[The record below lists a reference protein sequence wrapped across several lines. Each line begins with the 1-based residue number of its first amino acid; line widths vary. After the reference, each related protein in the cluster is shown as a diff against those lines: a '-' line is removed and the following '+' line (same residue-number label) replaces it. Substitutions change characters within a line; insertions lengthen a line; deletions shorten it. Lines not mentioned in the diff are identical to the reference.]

1 VDDCKNSYE
10 KPQECNSRV
19 DTKWLNFSVDGITF
33 NVSSSSFS
41 FNVTDYDIN
50 ENWKVSHK
58 KDLIKS
64 NGSFV
69 HLDYRMSGVGSH
81 SCGGDDPQRECR
93 INGGEKLDFTFV
105 IKPQNA

>member
-1 VDDCKNSYE
+1 
-10 KPQECNSRV
+10 
-19 DTKWLNFSVDGITF
+19 VDGIAF

-41 FNVTDYDIN
+41 FNVTNYDIN

-81 SCGGDDPQRECR
+81 SCGGDDPQKECR